1 MKAKDGVRKDRED
14 EKEEVRKSPRR
25 WGGGER
31 CRRAQKEFEG
41 RRGRREETLHI
52 LPK

>member
-25 WGGGER
+25 WGGGGTM
-31 CRRAQKEFEG
+31 QKSTEG
-41 RRGRREETLHI
+41 V
-52 LPK
+52 

>member
-14 EKEEVRKSPRR
+14 EKEEVRKSPR
-25 WGGGER
+25 GGGGR

>member
-25 WGGGER
+25 SWGGGGTM
-31 CRRAQKEFEG
+31 QKSTEG
-41 RRGRREETLHI
+41 V
-52 LPK
+52 